1 MPDRNGRRRVARAAA
16 GVSRWFCGPGRQ
28 ARLTLAH
35 CLQNAASTLF
45 TLSMAGSIFF
55 SVSPDAARWRVL
67 LFLALS
73 LAPFLVMA
81 PLVGPIVDRVRG
93 GLPMA
98 MVLAFIA
105 QAVLAA
111 ALAPRLRS
119 PLLFPLAFGVL
130 VAAKTEGVAANAVVP
145 TVVDDDQDLVAANAR
160 ISRSATLSGAVAA
173 GIGVALYRVAG
184 AEAALWAATG
194 VYTLGAVAA
203 WRVRAVA
210 GRLRPIDRAAA
221 IELVRPELS
230 TAVLDMMALRA
241 AVGFAVFHLA
251 FSLRA
256 EGLPA
261 WVLGGVLVA
270 QAAGGLAG
278 TVVSPW
284 LRRHRSERTMV
295 TLALA
300 ASAAGFALGSVLSG
314 PATVLVA
321 MLVLGLAASVGR
333 RALDA
338 TIQGRARH
346 ARRGQAYASLE
357 TRLVLA
363 WVVAACLAVA
373 ARAPTIIGMVA
384 LTAFLSLATLA
395 HLRRHELLG
404 TFLDPGAEQLALPR
418 RLLLRAETLA
428 AEGLFDEAIVVARAA
443 MDHTAIPGSCTTPAD
458 EAAARQA
465 IARARRHLD
474 DPPGAGG
481 ASTPVA

>member
-1 MPDRNGRRRVARAAA
+1 MARVAVRV
-16 GVSRWFCGPGRQ
+16 GRWFCGPGGQ
-28 ARLTLAH
+28 ARLTITH
-35 CLQNAASTLF
+35 CLQNAASTFF
-45 TLSMAGSIFF
+45 TLSLAGSIFF

-98 MVLAFIA
+98 MVLAFVA

-130 VAAKTEGVAANAVVP
+130 VAAKTVGVAGNAVVP
-145 TVVDDDQDLVAANAR
+145 NVVDDEQDLVAANAR

-173 GIGVALYRVAG
+173 AAGVGLYRWAG
-184 AEAALWAATG
+184 ADATLWAATAL
-194 VYTLGAVAA
+194 YSLGAVAA
-203 WRVRAVA
+203 WRVQAVA
-210 GRLRPIDRAAA
+210 GRLQPIDRAAV
-221 IELVRPELS
+221 IELVRPDLS

-256 EGLPA
+256 EGTPA
-261 WVLGGVLVA
+261 WVLGGVLA
-270 QAAGGLAG
+270 AHAAGGFAG

-300 ASAAGFALGSVLSG
+300 ASAAGFALCAVVIG
-314 PATVLVA
+314 PPTVLVA

-346 ARRGQAYASLE
+346 ARRGQAYATLE

-373 ARAPTIIGMVA
+373 ARAPTLVGMVA
-384 LTAFLSLATLA
+384 LTVFLSLATLA
-395 HLRRHELLG
+395 HLRRNKLFG
-404 TFLDPGAEQLALPR
+404 SFLAPGAEQELPMAR
-418 RLLLRAETLA
+418 RLLLRAEALA

-443 MDHTAIPGSCTTPAD
+443 VEQTVVPDGCAAPAD
-458 EAAARQA
+458 EASARQA
-465 IARARRHLD
+465 IIRARRLLD
-474 DPPGAGG
+474 GRPEAGG
-481 ASTPVA
+481 AASPAA

>member
-1 MPDRNGRRRVARAAA
+1 MAA
-16 GVSRWFCGPGRQ
+16 GVGRWFCGPGGQ
-28 ARLTLAH
+28 ARLTMAH

-45 TLSMAGSIFF
+45 TVSLAGSIFF

-81 PLVGPIVDRVRG
+81 PLVGPVVDRIRG

-98 MVLAFIA
+98 MVLAFTA

-130 VAAKTEGVAANAVVP
+130 VAAKTAGVAANAVVP
-145 TVVDDDQDLVAANAR
+145 TVVDDEQDLVAANAR
-160 ISRSATLSGAVAA
+160 ISRSATLSGALAA
-173 GIGVALYRVAG
+173 GAGVALYRVAG
-184 AEAALWAATG
+184 AAATLWAATA
-194 VYTLGAVAA
+194 VYGLGAVAA

-210 GRLRPIDRAAA
+210 GRLQPIDRAAV

-261 WVLGGVLVA
+261 WVLGGVLA
-270 QAAGGLAG
+270 AHSAGGFAG
-278 TVVSPW
+278 TFVSPW

-300 ASAAGFALGSVLSG
+300 ASAAGFALGSAVVG
-314 PATVLVA
+314 PPTVLVA

-346 ARRGQAYASLE
+346 ARRGQAYASME

-373 ARAPTIIGMVA
+373 ARAPTLIGMVA
-384 LTAFLSLATLA
+384 LAVFLSLATLM
-395 HLRRHELLG
+395 HLRRNQLFGAFFDPASEEL
-404 TFLDPGAEQLALPR
+404 PLAR

-428 AEGLFDEAIVVARAA
+428 DEGLYDEAIVVARSAVEQAVVPDGCAA
-443 MDHTAIPGSCTTPAD
+443 PAD
-458 EAAARQA
+458 ETAARQA
-465 IARARRHLD
+465 ILRAHRLVDGR
-474 DPPGAGG
+474 PEAGG
-481 ASTPVA
+481 ATNPAA

>member
-1 MPDRNGRRRVARAAA
+1 MPEHRRRRAA
-16 GVSRWFCGPGRQ
+16 GVAAGVGRWFCGPGGQ
-28 ARLTLAH
+28 ARLTIAH

-45 TLSMAGSIFF
+45 TVSLAGSIFF

-81 PLVGPIVDRVRG
+81 PLVGPVVDRVRG

-98 MVLAFIA
+98 MVLAFA
-105 QAVLAA
+105 TQAVLAA
-111 ALAPRLRS
+111 ALAPRLGS

-145 TVVDDDQDLVAANAR
+145 TVVDDEQDLVAANAR
-160 ISRSATLSGAVAA
+160 ISRSATMTGAMAA
-173 GIGVALYRVAG
+173 GVGVGLYRVAG
-184 AEAALWAATG
+184 AAATLWAATA

-210 GRLRPIDRAAA
+210 GRLQPIDRAAV

-261 WVLGGVLVA
+261 WVLGGVLAA
-270 QAAGGLAG
+270 QAAGGFAG
-278 TVVSPW
+278 TLVSPW

-300 ASAAGFALGSVLSG
+300 ASAAGFALGSVLAG
-314 PATVLVA
+314 PPTVVVA

-333 RALDA
+333 RAFDA
-338 TIQGRARH
+338 TIQGQARH

-384 LTAFLSLATLA
+384 LAAFLTLATLA
-395 HLRRHELLG
+395 HLRRNELLG
-404 TFLDPGAEQLALPR
+404 GLLGPGTEQLPLAR
-418 RLLLRAETLA
+418 RLVLRAETLA
-428 AEGLFDEAIVVARAA
+428 AEGLFDEAVVVARAA
-443 MDHTAIPGSCTTPAD
+443 VEQTVVPDNCTYPAD
-458 EAAARQA
+458 EETARQA
-465 IARARRHLD
+465 IARARRLLD
-474 DPPGAGG
+474 SPPGAGG
-481 ASTPVA
+481 ADSPAA

>member
-1 MPDRNGRRRVARAAA
+1 MPDRHGRRRVASAAA
-16 GVSRWFCGPGRQ
+16 GAGRWFCGPGRQ
-28 ARLTLAH
+28 ARLTIAH

-93 GLPMA
+93 GLPIA
-98 MVLAFIA
+98 MVLAFVA

-145 TVVDDDQDLVAANAR
+145 TVVDDEQDLVAANAR

-184 AEAALWAATG
+184 PAATLWAATA
-194 VYTLGAVAA
+194 VYSVGAVAA

-210 GRLRPIDRAAA
+210 GRLPPIDRVAA

-256 EGLPA
+256 EGMPA
-261 WVLGGVLVA
+261 WVLGGVLA
-270 QAAGGLAG
+270 AHAAGGFAG

-300 ASAAGFALGSVLSG
+300 ASAAGFALGSVLIG

-395 HLRRHELLG
+395 HLRRNELLG

-443 MDHTAIPGSCTTPAD
+443 VEQIVWPDSCSPPAD
-458 EAAARQA
+458 EVTARQA
-465 IARARRHLD
+465 IARARRLLD

-481 ASTPVA
+481 TATPAA

>member
-1 MPDRNGRRRVARAAA
+1 MAV
-16 GVSRWFCGPGRQ
+16 GVGRWFCGPGGQ
-28 ARLTLAH
+28 ARLTITH

-93 GLPMA
+93 GLPVA
-98 MVLAFIA
+98 MVLAFA
-105 QAVLAA
+105 CQAVLAA

-130 VAAKTEGVAANAVVP
+130 VAAKTVGVAANAVVP
-145 TVVDDDQDLVAANAR
+145 TVVDDEQDLVAANAR

-173 GIGVALYRVAG
+173 GAGLGLYRWAG
-184 AEAALWAATG
+184 ADATLWAATG
-194 VYTLGAVAA
+194 LYATGAVAA

-210 GRLRPIDRAAA
+210 GRLPPIDRAAV
-221 IELVRPELS
+221 IDLVRPDLS

-256 EGLPA
+256 EGTPA
-261 WVLGGVLVA
+261 WVLGGVLA
-270 QAAGGLAG
+270 AHAAGGFAG

-284 LRRHRSERTMV
+284 LRRGHSERTMV

-300 ASAAGFALGSVLSG
+300 ASAAGFALSAVVVG
-314 PATVLVA
+314 PPTVLVA

-363 WVVAACLAVA
+363 WVTAACLAVA
-373 ARAPTIIGMVA
+373 ARAPTLVGMVA
-384 LTAFLSLATLA
+384 LTLFLSVATLA
-395 HLRRHELLG
+395 HMRRNKLFGGLLL
-404 TFLDPGAEQLALPR
+404 TPGAEELPVAR
-418 RLLLRAETLA
+418 RLLLRAEALA

-443 MDHTAIPGSCTTPAD
+443 VEQAVMRDGCAGPAD

-465 IARARRHLD
+465 ITRARRLLD
-474 DPPGAGG
+474 GRPETGDATNPA
-481 ASTPVA
+481 A

>member
-1 MPDRNGRRRVARAAA
+1 MARVAVGA
-16 GVSRWFCGPGRQ
+16 GRWFCGPDGQ
-28 ARLTLAH
+28 ARLTITH
-35 CLQNAASTLF
+35 CLQNAASTFF
-45 TLSMAGSIFF
+45 TLSLAGSIFF

-81 PLVGPIVDRVRG
+81 PLVGPVVDRVRG
-93 GLPMA
+93 GLPIA
-98 MVLAFIA
+98 MVLAFA
-105 QAVLAA
+105 SQAVLAA
-111 ALAPRLRS
+111 ALAPRLGS

-130 VAAKTEGVAANAVVP
+130 VAAKTVGVAANAVVP
-145 TVVDDDQDLVAANAR
+145 SVVDDEQDLVAANAR

-173 GIGVALYRVAG
+173 GAGVGLYRWAG
-184 AEAALWAATG
+184 AAATLWAATAL
-194 VYTLGAVAA
+194 YSLGAVAA

-210 GRLRPIDRAAA
+210 GRLQPIDRAAA
-221 IELVRPELS
+221 IELVRPDLS

-256 EGLPA
+256 EGTPA
-261 WVLGGVLVA
+261 WVLGGVLA
-270 QAAGGLAG
+270 AHAAGGFAG

-300 ASAAGFALGSVLSG
+300 ASAAGFALSAVVIG
-314 PATVLVA
+314 PPTVVVA

-333 RALDA
+333 RSLDA

-373 ARAPTIIGMVA
+373 ARAPTLVGMIA
-384 LTAFLSLATLA
+384 LTVFLSLATLA
-395 HLRRHELLG
+395 HLRRNKLFG
-404 TFLDPGAEQLALPR
+404 SFLAPGAEELPMAR
-418 RLLLRAETLA
+418 RLLLRAEALA

-443 MDHTAIPGSCTTPAD
+443 VEQAVMPDGCAAAPAD

-465 IARARRHLD
+465 ITRARRLLD
-474 DPPGAGG
+474 GRPGAGG
-481 ASTPVA
+481 ASSPAA